1 MYTIPFLQ
9 HDCFWRLLPT
19 MCDCNLVCVL
29 ITKHYTVSRWNRL
42 QAKIRHLPK
51 LQQVL
56 CHKLCELWQG
66 LLFNSCRVWRSLFE
80 NLHNS
85 NHFVFFYY
93 LCEHLLLLWVSLSEK
108 VFQGPKVVVN
118 RFGWNLAQELGPMR
132 YFKSQFGSL
141 LWLSVLEFQGVCVMF
156 CPLSTKNLAFQ
167 GTFWKC
173 HKTQLINCAAKWIWP
188 WTVLW

>member
-42 QAKIRHLPK
+42 QAKITHLPK

-66 LLFNSCRVWRSLFE
+66 LLFSSCRVWRSLFE

-85 NHFVFFYY
+85 NHFVFFF
-93 LCEHLLLLWVSLSEK
+93 LLSLWAFASPLSVIVWESVPGAKSCCQPIWLKLGTGVGSNEVFQEPIWLTSLTFSFGVSGGVCHVLLLKHQKSSLPGDILK
-108 VFQGPKVVVN
+108 VP
-118 RFGWNLAQELGPMR
+118 
-132 YFKSQFGSL
+132 
-141 LWLSVLEFQGVCVMF
+141 
-156 CPLSTKNLAFQ
+156 
-167 GTFWKC
+167 
-173 HKTQLINCAAKWIWP
+173 
-188 WTVLW
+188 

>member
-42 QAKIRHLPK
+42 QAKITHLPK

-85 NHFVFFYY
+85 NHFVFFFIIFVSICFSFECHC
-93 LCEHLLLLWVSLSEK
+93 LRKCSRGQKLLSTDLAETWHRSWVQWGIS
-108 VFQGPKVVVN
+108 
-118 RFGWNLAQELGPMR
+118 RANLAH
-132 YFKSQFGSL
+132 FSDFQFWSFRG
-141 LWLSVLEFQGVCVMF
+141 CVMF
-156 CPLSTKNLAFQ
+156 CSSSTKNLAFQ

-188 WTVLW
+188 WTVL